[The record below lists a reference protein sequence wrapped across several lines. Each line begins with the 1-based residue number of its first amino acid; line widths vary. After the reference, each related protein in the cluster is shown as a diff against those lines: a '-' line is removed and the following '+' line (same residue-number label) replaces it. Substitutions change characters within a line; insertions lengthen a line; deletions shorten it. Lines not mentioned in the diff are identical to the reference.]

1 MGVQII
7 NTILGL
13 WILISPFLLH
23 FDNSQIADYNYI
35 TGPVIVSFSVIAYW
49 EATRSVGKWNILVV
63 IFLIIMSLI
72 LGNSVSITS
81 NLISSLIILPLSLI
95 KGKITQKFGGGWASL
110 FQKNP
115 EHLKSVNK

>member
-1 MGVQII
+1 MGIQII
-7 NTILGL
+7 NTVIGL

-35 TGPVIVSFSVIAYW
+35 AGPVIVSFSVIAYW
-49 EATRSVGKWNILVV
+49 EVTRSVGKWNTIVA
-63 IFLIIMSLI
+63 IFLITMSLI
-72 LGNSVSITS
+72 LGNFISITS
-81 NLISSLIILPLSLI
+81 NLISSIILFSLSFV

-110 FQKNP
+110 LQKNP